1 MIFMSRGLDD
11 DEKELEKRLANTGMK
26 KNTAKALVYIAS
38 NEGTKSRD
46 IEADLRL
53 RQPEVSIA
61 TKELRQ
67 KGWVTTEK
75 QKKEGKG
82 RPIHLYYLDEPFK
95 EIIQEIEKDQR
106 AKIEKIEKNLEK
118 IKELVEKV

>member
-1 MIFMSRGLDD
+1 MSRGLDD

-26 KNTAKALVYIAS
+26 KNTATALVYIAS

-61 TKELRQ
+61 TKEIRQ

-82 RPIHLYYLDEPFK
+82 RPIHLYYLDKPFN

-118 IKELVEKV
+118 IKELSEKV